1 MSIPAGTYAVRAIK
15 GSEQYGY
22 AKTGTPQVGIDLE
35 FIGGEHEGA
44 TATTVL
50 YFSENAKKYAFE
62 RLRALGWSG
71 DDVGDLTGIDTN
83 EAQATVTYESFEGK
97 ERMKVDIR
105 TGGGGMRF
113 EKTMDAAQR
122 RAFGAQLRGDAA
134 ASRPAGAPASR
145 APAAGGAAQGFG
157 NGGGGGG
164 APRF

>member
-44 TATTVL
+44 MVTTVL
-50 YFSENAKKYAFE
+50 FFSENAKKFSFD

-83 EAQATVTYESFEGK
+83 EVQAVVKHETFDGK
-97 ERMKVDIR
+97 ERMKVEIL
-105 TGGGGMRF
+105 TGGGGMKF
-113 EKTMDAAQR
+113 EKTMDPAQR
-122 RAFGAQLRGDAA
+122 RAFGASLRSDAA
-134 ASRPAGAPASR
+134 ATRRGPAQ
-145 APAAGGAAQGFG
+145 PAATA
-157 NGGGGGG
+157 NGGGGSR
-164 APRF
+164 PSF